1 MVSPTVGHSLMFRQ
15 HRSCGMEGGGG
26 GGVEVHAN

>member
-15 HRSCGMEGGGG
+15 HRSCGMEGGGE
-26 GGVEVHAN
+26 VEVHAN

>member
-15 HRSCGMEGGGG
+15 HRSCGMEGGEGE
-26 GGVEVHAN
+26 VEVHAN